1 MMAES
6 KYTKAGLMRKNKVEL
21 LGLASEIEF
30 IDEENTKSEIAD
42 AILIMS
48 FPVFEEDEGPG
59 TAGAAEG
66 EPEPAPPVGVYPS
79 EVRKTG
85 PRVDGGDVV
94 PVGEGIDNP
103 NPPMS
108 VRVRRI
114 MESSKQS

>member
-1 MMAES
+1 MAEDQ
-6 KYTKAGLMRKNKVEL
+6 YTKSGLMRKNKAEL

-30 IDEENTKSEIAD
+30 IDGDNTKSEIAD
-42 AILIMS
+42 AILIME

-59 TAGAAEG
+59 SAGAADG
-66 EPEPAPPVGVYPS
+66 EQDLAPPVGVYPG

-85 PRVDGGDVV
+85 PRVVSDV
-94 PVGEGIDNP
+94 PVGEGIDDP

-114 MESSKQS
+114 MESQKKS